1 MGTKRSRQ
9 GTLGGRQGR
18 EPGAPGAASE
28 PAAGRASVL
37 SELRPLVPR
46 ALLDGPGWDR
56 LLACAAEL
64 PDARSGAL
72 LGCEF
77 RLGEREPAA
86 DLFLVLRPGSPL
98 ERHFVRRGEAAPP
111 DSAAA
116 ALARYLVRLGQPG
129 SELRERVAGTM
140 LEYDLAGLPA
150 GSPPPDPGVFLKL
163 KLAADPDPHGGPRRL
178 PLAALADAV
187 GWAGGG
193 EMRRAAERVLEALP
207 PGARV
212 AHVGALPGRTPRAVR
227 LVIQD
232 VGRGRVGG
240 LLERLGLRGSAGPA
254 ARVLADLGDV
264 LPRFRLDVDVT
275 AAGLAPRVGLELH
288 HAGSWAGARDGWRT
302 TGRSDWRPA
311 VERLAL
317 GGWCL
322 EAKARGLLEWCAL
335 DRTYDRRGVF
345 LVYKGLNHVKVT
357 VTDAGSGAKAY
368 AGMVCSL
375 LRDPPRREPPG
386 AEASS
391 GPGG

>member
-1 MGTKRSRQ
+1 MSPP
-9 GTLGGRQGR
+9 GRAADRARGPAA
-18 EPGAPGAASE
+18 EPVS
-28 PAAGRASVL
+28 AGRASVL

-56 LLACAAEL
+56 FLSCAAEL

-98 ERHFVRRGEAAPP
+98 ERHFVRRGETAPP

-116 ALARYLVRLGQPG
+116 ALARYLGRLGRLGQPG
-129 SELRERVAGTM
+129 SALRDRVAGTM
-140 LEYDLAGLPA
+140 LEYDLAELPA

-163 KLAADPDPHGGPRRL
+163 KLAADPDPHGPPQRL

-227 LVIQD
+227 LVIQEL
-232 VGRGRVGG
+232 GRGRVGG
-240 LLERLGLRGSAGPA
+240 LLERLGLRGFAGPA
-254 ARVLADLGDV
+254 ARVLADLGEV

-345 LVYKGLNHVKVT
+345 LVYKGLNHVKIT

-386 AEASS
+386 AEAPS